1 MNWILVFGTFVFF
14 AILGEARKKYR
25 AVLQLIVRPSNPE
38 PTWGWGMYIP
48 QAPQGINHFINC
60 QSEGLVNVQL
70 LIIKNLTKTVV
81 NSSKSNVIFTT
92 KYPKAIR
99 DSHSLFRIPSTSLS
113 VLELRCL
120 LHPTIYSR
128 SLLFFPSFYA
138 LSDSPC
144 NGMVSFK
151 DTQCLYLYI

>member
-1 MNWILVFGTFVFF
+1 
-14 AILGEARKKYR
+14 
-25 AVLQLIVRPSNPE
+25 
-38 PTWGWGMYIP
+38 MYIP

-99 DSHSLFRIPSTSLS
+99 DSHLSFGFPVLAQLFLDSDACSTQLYVHDLWFFFLLSMPYSIP
-113 VLELRCL
+113 
-120 LHPTIYSR
+120 H
-128 SLLFFPSFYA
+128 A
-138 LSDSPC
+138 
-144 NGMVSFK
+144 MAW
-151 DTQCLYLYI
+151 